1 MGKNVD
7 VCDKLRDRRYP
18 NSKEKRFVRWKKFF
32 SLLLKI
38 IIIIVSARMLGAILS
53 VENSVVIEDTVVSF
67 IYQFIFRILVAF
79 GVGIIIICGFLC
91 IRCCRQSIPLFYMTN
106 VSQEKFIRDDFIY
119 AFDRTNIVVEIVPSM
134 YNIEPEATYE
144 EFVRLFNKRSCYV
157 LDETIYECINVFSQE
172 SGKRIKGDIPRELLE
187 KLFET
192 MKKERPNIPVTEICI
207 MNIPCNR
214 YFVFNKGMEATG
226 LEIYSFLDSI
236 EFLAQPDWYNIFW
249 YAIYKGEIG
258 HEAFIGYNII
268 RRDDCELKKVDR
280 WRTLGTL
287 YKGKTADNDYFN
299 MNGKIRIVLLSE
311 AEYNEELEK
320 GYADMQAGRT
330 KNAKK
335 AFADIRKDYS
345 L

>member
-7 VCDKLRDRRYP
+7 LCDKLRDRRYP

-106 VSQEKFIRDDFIY
+106 
-119 AFDRTNIVVEIVPSM
+119 
-134 YNIEPEATYE
+134 
-144 EFVRLFNKRSCYV
+144 
-157 LDETIYECINVFSQE
+157 
-172 SGKRIKGDIPRELLE
+172 
-187 KLFET
+187 
-192 MKKERPNIPVTEICI
+192 
-207 MNIPCNR
+207 
-214 YFVFNKGMEATG
+214 
-226 LEIYSFLDSI
+226 
-236 EFLAQPDWYNIFW
+236 
-249 YAIYKGEIG
+249 AIYKGEIG

-268 RRDDCELKKVDR
+268 RRDDCELKKIDR

-299 MNGKIRIVLLSE
+299 INGKIRIVLLSE
-311 AEYNEELEK
+311 AEYSQLPH
-320 GYADMQAGRT
+320 T
-330 KNAKK
+330 
-335 AFADIRKDYS
+335 
-345 L
+345 

>member
-7 VCDKLRDRRYP
+7 LCDKPSDRRYP
-18 NSKEKRFVRWKKFF
+18 NSKEKRFVRRKKFF

-38 IIIIVSARMLGAILS
+38 ITIIVSACMLGVILS
-53 VENSVVIEDTVVSF
+53 IENSVVIEDTVVSF

-79 GVGIIIICGFLC
+79 SAGIIIICGFLC

-106 VSQEKFIRDDFIY
+106 VSKEKFIRDDFIY

-172 SGKRIKGDIPRELLE
+172 SGKRIKGNIPRELLE

-214 YFVFNKGMEATG
+214 YFIFNKGMEATG

-236 EFLAQPDWYNIFW
+236 EFLPQSDWYNIFW
-249 YAIYKGEIG
+249 YAIYGKIR

-268 RRDDCELKKVDR
+268 RRDDCELKKIDR

-299 MNGKIRIVLLSE
+299 INGKIRIVLLSE

-320 GYADMQAGRT
+320 GYADMQARRT
-330 KNAKK
+330 KNVKK

>member
-1 MGKNVD
+1 M
-7 VCDKLRDRRYP
+7 
-18 NSKEKRFVRWKKFF
+18 
-32 SLLLKI
+32 
-38 IIIIVSARMLGAILS
+38 A
-53 VENSVVIEDTVVSF
+53 
-67 IYQFIFRILVAF
+67 
-79 GVGIIIICGFLC
+79 
-91 IRCCRQSIPLFYMTN
+91 
-106 VSQEKFIRDDFIY
+106 
-119 AFDRTNIVVEIVPSM
+119 
-134 YNIEPEATYE
+134 
-144 EFVRLFNKRSCYV
+144 
-157 LDETIYECINVFSQE
+157 
-172 SGKRIKGDIPRELLE
+172 DIPRELLE

-236 EFLAQPDWYNIFW
+236 EFLPQPDWYNIFW

-268 RRDDCELKKVDR
+268 RRDDCELKKIDR

-299 MNGKIRIVLLSE
+299 INGKIRIVLLSE

-330 KNAKK
+330 K
-335 AFADIRKDYS
+335 
-345 L
+345 

>member
-1 MGKNVD
+1 MEKNVD
-7 VCDKLRDRRYP
+7 LCDKLRDRRYP

-79 GVGIIIICGFLC
+79 SAGIIIICGFLC

-236 EFLAQPDWYNIFW
+236 EFLPQPDWYNIFW

-258 HEAFIGYNII
+258 HYSGS
-268 RRDDCELKKVDR
+268 VV
-280 WRTLGTL
+280 
-287 YKGKTADNDYFN
+287 KT
-299 MNGKIRIVLLSE
+299 KI
-311 AEYNEELEK
+311 
-320 GYADMQAGRT
+320 
-330 KNAKK
+330 
-335 AFADIRKDYS
+335 
-345 L
+345 

>member
-7 VCDKLRDRRYP
+7 LCDKPSDRRYP
-18 NSKEKRFVRWKKFF
+18 NSKEKRFVRRKKFF

-38 IIIIVSARMLGAILS
+38 ITIIVSACMLGVILS
-53 VENSVVIEDTVVSF
+53 IENSVVIEDTVVSF

-79 GVGIIIICGFLC
+79 SVSIIIIYGFLC

-187 KLFET
+187 KLFDT

-214 YFVFNKGMEATG
+214 YFIFNKGMEATG

-236 EFLAQPDWYNIFW
+236 EFLPQSDWYNIFW
-249 YAIYKGEIG
+249 YAIYKGKIR

-268 RRDDCELKKVDR
+268 RRDDCELKKIDR

-299 MNGKIRIVLLSE
+299 INGKIRIVSLSE

-320 GYADMQAGRT
+320 GYADMQARRT
-330 KNAKK
+330 KNVKK